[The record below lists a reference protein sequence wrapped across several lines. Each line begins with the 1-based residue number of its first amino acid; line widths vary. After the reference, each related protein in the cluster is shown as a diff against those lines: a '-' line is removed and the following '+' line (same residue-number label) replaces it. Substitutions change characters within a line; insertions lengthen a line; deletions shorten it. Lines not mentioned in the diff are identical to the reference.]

1 MASRILHVEDSPDD
15 VVLVAL
21 AFRKAGLP
29 VQIDVAPDGDQAIA
43 ALQSGA
49 SPRPACVLLD
59 IKLPSKTGLEVLSW
73 IRSQP
78 GLKRLPVLML
88 TSSQLPKDINA
99 AYDLGANSYLVKPP
113 SLELLVSLA
122 RTISHYWLEI
132 NVAPVAD

>member
-49 SPRPACVLLD
+49 SPLPACVLLD
-59 IKLPSKTGLEVLSW
+59 IKLPTKTGLEVLSW

-122 RTISHYWLEI
+122 QTITHYWLEI